1 MWLRARAGSRRR
13 PFILLHDILSL
24 SFSLAN
30 TNKQVWHRVNY
41 ATRRQT
47 GRISEMSNFYRCH
60 EKLITNIQRQTIM
73 SSLRPL
79 PSLTRCPIDG
89 WRGINRIPH
98 AFRPSASVGVPYYCH
113 VAYAHAPSVIC
124 VRSCRTGNE
133 RHLSIETSSMT
144 SGTLSVVGRS

>member
-98 AFRPSASVGVPYYCH
+98 AFRPM
-113 VAYAHAPSVIC
+113 IC